1 MIVSIMNGSAAS
13 VEYGANPL
21 MRAVDDHSTMGR
33 LVEVVEVTVAAT
45 VVGIVDIVG
54 VAGPEDA
61 TTT

>member
-1 MIVSIMNGSAAS
+1 
-13 VEYGANPL
+13 
-21 MRAVDDHSTMGR
+21 MRAVDDHSTMRR
-33 LVEVVEVTVAAT
+33 LVEVVAVTVAAT